1 MTASD
6 LVSTLHTA
14 AKDAAKT
21 VSPNDYHLQYF
32 SRRDI
37 EGLCELHKAIISSFV
52 EPEDVVLNVGSGV
65 GIFEYM
71 CNTLE
76 VDCLGIDK
84 HDAFFEEVRK
94 NIGVESQIVPS
105 IFKPAFSINTD
116 KTFDSIFLI
125 RFPFVLQGKISQETL
140 LERLL
145 PYKKPDGKIY
155 MCNPYPEVIG

>member
-1 MTASD
+1 MGA

-14 AKDAAKT
+14 AIDAART
-21 VSPNDYHLQYF
+21 VQPNDYHLQYF

-37 EGLCELHKAIISSFV
+37 EGLCELHKNIITSFV
-52 EPEDVVLNVGSGV
+52 EPEDVVLNVGSGI

-71 CNTLE
+71 CNVIK

-84 HDAFFEEVRK
+84 HDPFFEEVRK
-94 NIGVESQIVPS
+94 NIGVETQIVPS
-105 IFKPAFSINTD
+105 IFKPTFTIDTD

-140 LERLL
+140 LERLT
-145 PYKKPDGKIY
+145 PYKKPGGYIY
-155 MCNPYPEVIG
+155 MCNPYPEIIG